1 MVINIM
7 KGISEV
13 IAVLMMIVVTLGLIG
28 VVAYFLFSTTK
39 KGTFSI
45 IDAQC
50 VAGTAATVKIVATYN
65 GADAVPADVVVE
77 IRNKVTGART
87 PYSSPTIYK
96 GTTCNLYT
104 IGATGCNTPAS
115 ATNPITSGETV
126 GIQLSAGNIASGTGI
141 DITIRVFGQPSAA
154 YPVTCY

>member
-1 MVINIM
+1 M

-39 KGTFSI
+39 KGVFSI

-50 VAGTAATVKIVATYN
+50 TAGTSATVKIVATYN
-65 GADAVPADVVVE
+65 GADATPADVVVE
-77 IRNKVTGART
+77 IRNKLTGAKT
-87 PYSSPTIYK
+87 PYSSPTIYIYK
-96 GTTCNLYT
+96 GTTCNIYT
-104 IGATGCNTPAS
+104 VGATGCNTPAS
-115 ATNPITSGETV
+115 ATNPVTSGETV

-141 DITIRVFGQPSAA
+141 DITIRVFGQASAT

>member
-1 MVINIM
+1 M

-13 IAVLMMIVVTLGLIG
+13 IAILMMIVITLGLIG
-28 VVAYFLFSTTK
+28 VVAYFLFSATK
-39 KGTFSI
+39 KGVFSI

-50 VAGTAATVKIVATYN
+50 TAGNPATVRIVATYS

-77 IRNKVTGART
+77 IRNKLTGART
-87 PYSSPTIYK
+87 PYSSPTIFK
-96 GTTCNLYT
+96 GPTCNVYT

-115 ATNPITSGETV
+115 ATNPVTSGETV
-126 GIQLSAGNIASGTGI
+126 GFQISAGNIASGTGI
-141 DITIRVFGQPSAA
+141 DITIRVFGQPSAT

>member
-1 MVINIM
+1 M

-13 IAVLMMIVVTLGLIG
+13 IAILMMIVVTLGLIG

-50 VAGTAATVKIVATYN
+50 VAGTEATVKIVATYS
-65 GADAVPADVVVE
+65 GADAFPADIVVE
-77 IRNKVTGART
+77 IRNKLTGERT
-87 PYSSPTIYK
+87 PYSPTIYK

-104 IGATGCNTPAS
+104 IGTTGCNTQAS
-115 ATNPITSGETV
+115 ATNPVTSGETV

-141 DITIRVFGQPSAA
+141 DITIRVFGQPSAT